1 LGGRKDKNMNK
12 HLITFKVI
20 DGENEFHEFEVVQN
34 AQDYQDI
41 ELIAN
46 YYGSAEPSNFDADT
60 YMILDG
66 LYCKVYSTKP
76 ISENEIKTLQKL
88 SIIA

>member
-1 LGGRKDKNMNK
+1 MKK

-20 DGENEFHEFEVVQN
+20 DGENEFHEFEVVQD

-46 YYGSAEPSNFDADT
+46 YYGSAEPSSFDADT

-66 LYCKVYSTKP
+66 L
-76 ISENEIKTLQKL
+76 
-88 SIIA
+88 

>member
-1 LGGRKDKNMNK
+1 MTK

-20 DGENEFHEFEVVQN
+20 DGENEFHEFEVVQD

-46 YYGSAEPSNFDADT
+46 YYGSAEPSNFDADM

-66 LYCKVYSTKP
+66 LNCKVHSTKP
-76 ISENEIKTLQKL
+76 ISENEIKILQKL
-88 SIIA
+88 SIVA

>member
-1 LGGRKDKNMNK
+1 MTKA
-12 HLITFKVI
+12 LITFKLI
-20 DGENEFHEFEVVQN
+20 DGENEFHEFEVVQD

-46 YYGSAEPSNFDADT
+46 YYGSAEPSDFDEDT

-66 LYCKVYSTKP
+66 INCKVHCMEK
-76 ISENEIKTLQKL
+76 ICDNEVNTLRKFGV
-88 SIIA
+88 IE